1 MLIPRLR
8 RAGLWMVLVAAA
20 LPVRAQEV
28 EQAPFITTPP
38 EVVERMLQLAGTGPG
53 DFVID
58 LGSGDGRIVIEAA
71 RKFGARGLGIEL
83 DRALVE
89 KSRASA
95 RSAGVADRVSF
106 VEGDVLVSDISR
118 ASVVTVY
125 LLPALIR
132 KLQPRFI
139 EELKPGTR
147 VVSHAFAL
155 TSWKPDRVETVRISR
170 PHPGQGD
177 ESTLFL
183 WLVPADV
190 RGLWT
195 GSAAGGEW
203 RLRIHQ
209 NYQDIEIEGNAAGK
223 PLAAAKASLSGREI
237 AWEADGVR
245 FRGRAEPG
253 GRIAGELRSA
263 AGVVSLVLTRA
274 R

>member
-1 MLIPRLR
+1 LKTGCAGAAFALAML
-8 RAGLWMVLVAAA
+8 A
-20 LPVRAQEV
+20 LSARAQEV
-28 EQAPFITTPP
+28 EQAPFITTPA
-38 EVVERMLQLAGTGPG
+38 EVVERMLRLAGTGPG

-139 EELKPGTR
+139 EELEPGTR
-147 VVSHAFAL
+147 IVSHAFAL

-237 AWEADGVR
+237 AWEADGMR

>member
-1 MLIPRLR
+1 LKPRL
-8 RAGLWMVLVAAA
+8 VLAA
-20 LPVRAQEV
+20 LALAALAARAQEV
-28 EQAPFITTPP
+28 EHAPFITTPP
-38 EVVERMLQLAGTGPG
+38 EVVERMLRLAGTGPG

-71 RKFGARGLGIEL
+71 RRFGARGLGIEI
-83 DRALVE
+83 DRRLVE
-89 KSRASA
+89 KSRANA
-95 RSAGVADRVSF
+95 RAAGVADRASF

-139 EELKPGTR
+139 DELKPGTR

-177 ESTLFL
+177 ESRLFL
-183 WLVPADV
+183 WVVPADV

-195 GSAAGGEW
+195 GRAANGEW

-209 NYQDIEIEGNAAGK
+209 NFQDIEVEGSVGGK
-223 PLAAAKASLSGREI
+223 PLGAATAALSGRDI
-237 AWEADGVR
+237 AWEAGGVR
-245 FRGRAEPG
+245 FRGRAEPD
-253 GRIAGELRSA
+253 GRIVGELDSA
-263 AGVVSLVLTRA
+263 GKTAALVLR
-274 R
+274 RSR